1 MGADRKAETPGAA
14 QLIKEAAENTVV
26 GTSQIVRTVNVEET
40 PAAAKVATR
49 ITVETA
55 TGSAVNVEA
64 VVKRLLRNIS
74 ASEEAAQIDPDPEQL
89 NEIFEV
95 EKAAQTNPE
104 QEQLNYCF
112 QNITNRLK

>member
-14 QLIKEAAENTVV
+14 QLTKEAAENTVV
-26 GTSQIVRTVNVEET
+26 GTSQIVRTANVE
-40 PAAAKVATR
+40 AAKVATR

-64 VVKRLLRNIS
+64 VVERLLRNVS
-74 ASEEAAQIDPDPEQL
+74 DSEEAAQIDPDPEQL

-104 QEQLNYCF
+104 QAQLNHGF
-112 QNITNRLK
+112 QNIMN